1 MRSFLPDG
9 FTLRDVTDAD
19 APAVAG
25 VMNAYDAA
33 FPTGEVVSESDVRSS
48 WADLGDR
55 GTAALAADAD
65 GVPAGYVETFVR
77 GDETTVDGYVH
88 PGHFGRGLGATFV
101 SLGEQRA
108 AELGSG
114 SVVAGTL
121 AADERATDLFT
132 ARGWQHER
140 VFLRMSIDLRGDES
154 SPPSPSG
161 LELRQFRLEDAR
173 AFHAAKEEAFADH
186 WNSRR
191 ESFDEY
197 SRRAIEA
204 GDFDPTL
211 WWVVVDG
218 DEIAGVIRCSAKRF
232 GSGWVHTVGVRPAWR
247 RRGLG
252 ELLLRTAFAEFAR
265 RGEERVALGV
275 DAENATGATQLYDR
289 VGMHVVFHANVFRKR
304 LA

>member
-1 MRSFLPDG
+1 MRSSLPDG

-19 APAVAG
+19 APAVAA
-25 VMNAYDAA
+25 VMNAYDAEFA
-33 FPTGEVVSESDVRSS
+33 TGEVVSESDVRS
-48 WADLGDR
+48 WWVDIGDR
-55 GTAALAADAD
+55 GTASLALDAE
-65 GVPAGYVETFVR
+65 GVPAGYVEIFSR
-77 GDETTVDGYVH
+77 GDETSMDGYVH
-88 PGHFGRGLGATFV
+88 PERFGRGLGAAFV
-101 SLGEQRA
+101 SLGELRA
-108 AELGSG
+108 AELGSP
-114 SVVAGTL
+114 SVVTGTL
-121 AADERATDLFT
+121 AADQRAADLFT
-132 ARGWQHER
+132 ARGWKHER

-154 SPPSPSG
+154 SPESPPG
-161 LELRQFRLEDAR
+161 LELREFRHEDAR

-186 WNSRR
+186 WNYHP

-204 GDFDPTL
+204 DDFDPTL
-211 WWVVVDG
+211 WWLVEDG